1 MERDALFGIL
11 TTNIR
16 AVAPALSAV
25 EIVEDQNI
33 FLDLGLDSLQA
44 LDVVSRTSKQ
54 LQVRLPLTAVARMS
68 TLGDLVNQLQQ
79 CGAKVNV

>member
-1 MERDALFGIL
+1 MERETLFGIL

-16 AVAPALSAV
+16 AVAPALAAV
-25 EIVEDQNI
+25 DIAEDQNI

-54 LQVRLPLTAVARMS
+54 LQVRLPLTAIARMS
-68 TLGDLVNQLQQ
+68 TLGDLVNLLQQ
-79 CGAKVNV
+79 YGVKANV